1 MMQSL
6 TDIKTNLQQI
16 TPFLQQNYHVT
27 QMGIFGSYVRGE
39 QTPNSDLDILIEF
52 QPDARFGLVTFCE
65 LEDYLSST
73 LNLKVD
79 LVMKAGLKPHL
90 GDRILQE
97 VVYL

>member
-1 MMQSL
+1 MKSL
-6 TDIKTNLQQI
+6 TGIKANLQQI

-39 QTPNSDLDILIEF
+39 QTPDSDLDILIEF
-52 QPDARFGLVTFCE
+52 QPDARFGLVTFCQ
-65 LEDYLSST
+65 LQDYLSDT
-73 LNLKVD
+73 LHLNVD